1 MTRLSPQI
9 VACSYKVPVCKTPK
23 PHTHCPVFE
32 SHAGQQKHLFIKPM
46 GTPCG
51 HTLDGVWAYV
61 NGGRY
66 AHLLLHMLVKTA
78 PGLRQVAPSVTGLLV
93 AAWQVWRRRWR
104 RRRWRAVADRNT
116 QRLHAHAGLA
126 IRFARTALPPP
137 PPDTTHKP
145 LVTSTLTAQMPSAQ
159 SSIAQRTQR
168 RLAREF
174 KLASTPITEV
184 TKDAKPAESEDQK
197 EAGAANGQEQ
207 AALQPASCKE
217 KGDAA
222 LGTAREEVCL
232 SVLLCHKLR
241 IPLARAATPVPP
253 LAC

>member
-1 MTRLSPQI
+1 MLPASQVSWWQHGKYGGDDGGGDDGALSPTVILNGCMHMQGSPSGSR
-9 VACSYKVPVCKTPK
+9 AL
-23 PHTHCPVFE
+23 HC
-32 SHAGQQKHLFIKPM
+32 H
-46 GTPCG
+46 
-51 HTLDGVWAYV
+51 
-61 NGGRY
+61 
-66 AHLLLHMLVKTA
+66 
-78 PGLRQVAPSVTGLLV
+78 
-93 AAWQVWRRRWR
+93 
-104 RRRWRAVADRNT
+104 
-116 QRLHAHAGLA
+116 
-126 IRFARTALPPP
+126 P

-232 SVLLCHKLR
+232 SVLLCHELR
-241 IPLARAATPVPP
+241 VPPARAATPVPP